1 MEHWLV
7 RILKIIRWALGED
20 GYINIMN
27 KSGLISVIWSK
38 KEWSLQSFKSKGLS
52 GVMLFGLGFWRLI
65 VLILVFAL
73 LSLCFMRQCLM
84 KNASSPYIWV
94 LLIWCRV
101 NELRGDEKI
110 RLKVVLLFGSLV
122 VRSGSWIRTFR
133 SEKVLLIIL
142 SLKSNIESC
151 TVKTTVFN
159 KRHNL
164 ISILHYQ
171 TAGIHYLFTTLPAGS
186 MLINNKLITL

>member
-1 MEHWLV
+1 M
-7 RILKIIRWALGED
+7 
-20 GYINIMN
+20 
-27 KSGLISVIWSK
+27 
-38 KEWSLQSFKSKGLS
+38 
-52 GVMLFGLGFWRLI
+52 
-65 VLILVFAL
+65 LILVFAL

-142 SLKSNIESC
+142 SLKSNIESGA
-151 TVKTTVFN
+151 K
-159 KRHNL
+159 NL
-164 ISILHYQ
+164 VPNRKGLLSVSDIAFKETGRDPVRRFWCRQSL
-171 TAGIHYLFTTLPAGS
+171 LFLS
-186 MLINNKLITL
+186 C